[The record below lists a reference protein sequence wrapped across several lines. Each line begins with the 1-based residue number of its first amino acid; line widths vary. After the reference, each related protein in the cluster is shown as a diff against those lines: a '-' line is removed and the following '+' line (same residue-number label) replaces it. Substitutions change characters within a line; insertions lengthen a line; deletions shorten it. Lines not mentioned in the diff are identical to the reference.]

1 MFSKI
6 ISVSNQ
12 KGGVGKTTTAVTIAS
27 ELALKNYKTL
37 IIDCDPQSNSTSSF
51 EINKL
56 PNKTIY
62 EVLVNQESINDSI
75 CSTSINNLYIAPSNQ
90 NLSAAEIELVD
101 ITNREML
108 LKNAINE
115 IEKDYDYIIID
126 TPPALG
132 ILTINCLSACKWI
145 LIPLQVEYFALEG
158 LNNLMQTIE
167 MISNKINDQI
177 TILGIILTMFD
188 KRNKLSFE
196 IESEIKKYFDA
207 LLLGNIPR
215 SIRIAEA
222 PSHGM
227 PIQIYD
233 KDSPG
238 AQAYSIITSKIL
250 EKIENMENS

>member
-1 MFSKI
+1 MSTKI
-6 ISVSNQ
+6 ISISNQ
-12 KGGVGKTTTAVTIAS
+12 KGGVGKTTTAVSVAT
-27 ELALKNYKTL
+27 ELAIKNRKTL
-37 IIDCDPQSNSTSSF
+37 LIDCDPQSNSTSSF
-51 EINKL
+51 ELSQL

-62 EVLVNQESINDSI
+62 EVLVNRENLQNSIY
-75 CSTSINNLYIAPSNQ
+75 STSISNLYISPSNQ

-101 ITNREML
+101 ITEREL
-108 LKNAINE
+108 VLKNAIKK
-115 IEKDYDYIIID
+115 IEENYEYIIID

-132 ILTINCLSACKWI
+132 ILTINCLSASNWV

-167 MISNKINDQI
+167 LIQNKINDQI
-177 TILGIILTMFD
+177 KIAGIILTMFD

-196 IESEIKKYFDA
+196 IESEIKKYFEE
-207 LLLGNIPR
+207 LLLGYIPR

-238 AQAYSIITSKIL
+238 AQAYSIITNRLL
-250 EKIENMENS
+250 EKIEHVNDK

>member
-1 MFSKI
+1 
-6 ISVSNQ
+6 
-12 KGGVGKTTTAVTIAS
+12 
-27 ELALKNYKTL
+27 
-37 IIDCDPQSNSTSSF
+37 
-51 EINKL
+51 
-56 PNKTIY
+56 
-62 EVLVNQESINDSI
+62 
-75 CSTSINNLYIAPSNQ
+75 
-90 NLSAAEIELVD
+90 
-101 ITNREML
+101 ML

>member
-12 KGGVGKTTTAVTIAS
+12 KGGVGKTTTAVTIAT

-37 IIDCDPQSNSTSSF
+37 LIDCDPQSNSTSSF

-56 PNKTIY
+56 PNQTIY
-62 EVLVNQESINDSI
+62 EVLVNQESINNSI
-75 CSTSINNLYIAPSNQ
+75 CSTSIDKLYLAPSNQ

-108 LKNAINE
+108 LKKAINE
-115 IEKDYDYIIID
+115 VEKDYDYIIID

-132 ILTINCLSACKWI
+132 ILTINCLTACKWV

-167 MISNKINDQI
+167 MIK
-177 TILGIILTMFD
+177 D
-188 KRNKLSFE
+188 KPVTEKELIDFCKE
-196 IESEIKKYFDA
+196 TLAKFKV
-207 LLLGNIPR
+207 P
-215 SIRIAEA
+215 
-222 PSHGM
+222 
-227 PIQIYD
+227 
-233 KDSPG
+233 K
-238 AQAYSIITSKIL
+238 
-250 EKIENMENS
+250 KIEFCELPKTSTGKIQKFELRKKAEELS

>member
-167 MISNKINDQI
+167 MIRDKINDQI

-188 KRNKLSFE
+188 NRNNLSSAVAE
-196 IESEIKKYFDA
+196 DVRAYFGDKVYETV
-207 LLLGNIPR
+207 IPR
-215 SIRIAEA
+215 NVKVSEA
-222 PSHGM
+222 PSHGR
-227 PIQIYD
+227 PVVVYD
-233 KDSPG
+233 LKCAGSE
-238 AQAYSIITSKIL
+238 AYLNLAGEIIHRERWITA
-250 EKIENMENS
+250 